1 MRLWATAWES
11 GFVLFHRWLDQ
22 VSYGYSRGGT
32 SESQTGLGNAEPF
45 GDWAEKHVIWMANK
59 TPREAGIRHLIFEAC
74 ASVKVTHFY
83 IRSIT
88 RASKLTAVMH
98 TLPALFRQEL
108 GLCSFWFCWTPF
120 SSYGAEFLK
129 NSVTFMSRWIG
140 DGLDC
145 QALTAYLHFVVK
157 VVALG
162 GYERRVFRTWGN
174 IEGCNKFV
182 WARRFFVF

>member
-1 MRLWATAWES
+1 
-11 GFVLFHRWLDQ
+11 
-22 VSYGYSRGGT
+22 
-32 SESQTGLGNAEPF
+32 
-45 GDWAEKHVIWMANK
+45 MANK
-59 TPREAGIRHLIFEAC
+59 TPREAGIRHVVFEAC

-88 RASKLTAVMH
+88 WASKLTAVIY

-108 GLCSFWFCWTPF
+108 GLCSFWFCWTSF

-140 DGLDC
+140 DGLDS
-145 QALTAYLHFVVK
+145 QALTAYPHFIVK

-162 GYERRVFRTWGN
+162 GYETTVLRT
-174 IEGCNKFV
+174 
-182 WARRFFVF
+182 